1 MTRKAW
7 KKLETIKVLEFINE
21 NFVLWC
27 KNHQDACAKAAKVHK
42 LDRDANLIY
51 NKVHTLLK
59 ASNSPRGRKVLLK
72 SKKIRSLVKEINKKT
87 EELNGGR
94 KRQRKIKGRNNVKTT
109 TNTNQ
114 ATTSVKKVSQQ
125 QIKSVVENV
134 CDEQIKHSEIRIEQC
149 EQIKTNIE
157 GKQIPNQLLSYSI
170 SSRATGQQKMPRD
183 KPKRWEVQETI
194 KVLMFLN
201 GNFELWYKTPFVAC
215 VRAIEATNIMREG
228 KQVYNKVHGLIQDME
243 KYLDTG
249 KKANN
254 AIIWENQEIHNLVR
268 NLCVNAREKKRN
280 ENQEI
285 PSRAIDGDEM
295 NMDQE
300 SVTSEGINDI
310 CGVGVSCI

>member
-1 MTRKAW
+1 
-7 KKLETIKVLEFINE
+7 
-21 NFVLWC
+21 
-27 KNHQDACAKAAKVHK
+27 
-42 LDRDANLIY
+42 
-51 NKVHTLLK
+51 
-59 ASNSPRGRKVLLK
+59 
-72 SKKIRSLVKEINKKT
+72 
-87 EELNGGR
+87 
-94 KRQRKIKGRNNVKTT
+94 
-109 TNTNQ
+109 
-114 ATTSVKKVSQQ
+114 
-125 QIKSVVENV
+125 
-134 CDEQIKHSEIRIEQC
+134 
-149 EQIKTNIE
+149 
-157 GKQIPNQLLSYSI
+157 
-170 SSRATGQQKMPRD
+170 MPRD

-300 SVTSEGINDI
+300 SVTSEGSSNQNDVNRDIPRINFTIGDVNNI
-310 CGVGVSCI
+310 YDEKRQKLEKLRDELIEAIGNANKKFEDFKNFQ

>member
-149 EQIKTNIE
+149 EQIKTNI
-157 GKQIPNQLLSYSI
+157 
-170 SSRATGQQKMPRD
+170 
-183 KPKRWEVQETI
+183 V
-194 KVLMFLN
+194 
-201 GNFELWYKTPFVAC
+201 
-215 VRAIEATNIMREG
+215 
-228 KQVYNKVHGLIQDME
+228 DMLE
-243 KYLDTG
+243 KLY
-249 KKANN
+249 
-254 AIIWENQEIHNLVR
+254 E
-268 NLCVNAREKKRN
+268 
-280 ENQEI
+280 
-285 PSRAIDGDEM
+285 
-295 NMDQE
+295 
-300 SVTSEGINDI
+300 
-310 CGVGVSCI
+310 